1 VSLVLNMRDYTKG
14 MTISFRLSQ
23 LDRIDKAVQ
32 MLKERSR
39 SDFVRDAVE
48 EKLQQV
54 EKTYESEK
62 SE

>member
-1 VSLVLNMRDYTKG
+1 MSLVLNMRDYTKG